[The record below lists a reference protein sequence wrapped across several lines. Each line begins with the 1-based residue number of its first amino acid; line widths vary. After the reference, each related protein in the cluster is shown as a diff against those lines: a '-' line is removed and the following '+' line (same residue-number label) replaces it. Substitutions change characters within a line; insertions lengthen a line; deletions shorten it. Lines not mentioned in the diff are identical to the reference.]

1 MADPSILIAEDEP
14 HMADLLC
21 TNFRREGF
29 LTHHVAD
36 GLDAVNCFVAERPHL
51 CILDVMLPK
60 LDGFQVAREIR
71 KVDPLTALIF
81 LTARNTLS
89 DKQVGFRAGADDYMA
104 KPFLFEELLL
114 RVNAVLYRT
123 QGPKVHANGAL
134 VFPTFTLH
142 VRERNLEVAGRTISL
157 TAKEVRILFI
167 LLSNAGKM
175 VERHYLVEQVWGRM
189 DDYHSRS
196 LDVYLT
202 RLRKYVQRIPGAT
215 LANVYGQ
222 GFVLRVDESPASAA
236 ETGF

>member
-1 MADPSILIAEDEP
+1 MANPSILIAEDEP
-14 HMADLLC
+14 HMAELLC
-21 TNFRREGF
+21 SDFRREGF
-29 LTHHVAD
+29 RTHHAAD
-36 GLDAVNCFVAERPHL
+36 GLDAVHCFAAERPAI

-60 LDGFQVAREIR
+60 MDGFQVAREIR

-89 DKQVGFRAGADDYMA
+89 DKQIGFRAGADDFMT
-104 KPFLFEELLL
+104 KPFQFEELLL
-114 RVNAVLYRT
+114 RVHAVLYRT
-123 QGPKVHANGAL
+123 HGPKVHANGAL
-134 VFPTFTLH
+134 VFSTFTLH
-142 VRERNLEVAGRTISL
+142 VRERNLEVAGRTIPL

-202 RLRKYVQRIPGAT
+202 RLRKHIQRIPGAS

-222 GFVLRVDESPASAA
+222 GFVLRVAESPASA
-236 ETGF
+236 EVTGF